1 MTKFPWLCHGWCGQ
15 GEKSFFE
22 SGDIDRGATSVR
34 NRLFFERV
42 DIVIRTFCSKSWMRI
57 SKACL
62 HLSGSSEKRPIIRS
76 GRWILYG
83 NRTPHPVAD
92 KTHFSKVRRSRTNSE
107 FFVKLDDKGCWTG
120 WMKSVKHDDY
130 IRDSLQN
137 FDFKRGCG
145 QSWLFSVYDSLT
157 KVIEY
162 LLNDIYGK
170 IKGNIVF
177 EGPGMNIDSNSVR
190 FFKDRTNLSPKNA
203 LRWTGYKSS

>member
-22 SGDIDRGATSVR
+22 SGGYWQGATSVR

-42 DIVIRTFCSKSWMRI
+42 DIVIRDILLESWMRI

-62 HLSGSSEKRPIIRS
+62 HLSGSSEKGQLS
-76 GRWILYG
+76 GAGGWILYG
-83 NRTPHPVAD
+83 NRTRILSLTKRISAKYVDREQIVNFLLNLMTKDA
-92 KTHFSKVRRSRTNSE
+92 
-107 FFVKLDDKGCWTG
+107 GTG

-145 QSWLFSVYDSLT
+145 QSWLFSVYDSPYQGDW
-157 KVIEY
+157 V
-162 LLNDIYGK
+162 
-170 IKGNIVF
+170 
-177 EGPGMNIDSNSVR
+177 
-190 FFKDRTNLSPKNA
+190 
-203 LRWTGYKSS
+203 SS